1 MHSFRADSAG
11 IFQRRF
17 DHRSLEDHDS
27 DIEFMRPILDHGSIQ
42 SSVDAL
48 GAGINALKAQA
59 HDEARVSALNQVAA
73 RRSEAA
79 FTRRSSKQSCTKLA
93 GEPFAQA
100 RRGARQSSQVAARRS
115 SQTSCAQEP
124 RKEARGEACKAAAR
138 RARGRARR
146 EAGMCSRRPAVLAP
160 NDRSL
165 VPAAERVVATCFSAH
180 FYRIRCRNPM
190 DAS

>member
-17 DHRSLEDHDS
+17 DHRSLDNHDS
-27 DIEFMRPILDHGSIQ
+27 DIEFMCPILDHGSIQ

-59 HDEARVSALNQVAA
+59 HDEARVSALNRVA
-73 RRSEAA
+73 
-79 FTRRSSKQSCTKLA
+79 C
-93 GEPFAQA
+93 G
-100 RRGARQSSQVAARRS
+100 GNV
-115 SQTSCAQEP
+115 
-124 RKEARGEACKAAAR
+124 
-138 RARGRARR
+138 
-146 EAGMCSRRPAVLAP
+146 
-160 NDRSL
+160 
-165 VPAAERVVATCFSAH
+165 CFSAL